1 MHSHV
6 FRTFGFR
13 VSISG
18 FQISNFKSGI
28 SIINRQS
35 PMKMTF
41 ACLYIAAFPIQAVVR
56 LEPELRERAVI
67 IVEPEPP
74 PSRVFALNEAARKAG
89 AECGMSQVEAAG
101 FKGLIVRRRSHA
113 AEASA
118 HAALLDLA
126 RSFSPRFEDVAV
138 DTVVLDLAGL
148 EALLGAA
155 GEMAQ
160 QLAECSRKLGFDA
173 NVALAPNPDAARLAA
188 RGWVGISLIGEGEE
202 ANRLSELPVEVLEL
216 SPEMQETLERWGI
229 RTFGALAALPSAELS
244 ERLGQ
249 EGICLQ
255 RLARGGALRAL
266 VPAEEPL
273 HFEEAMDLDDPVAEI
288 EPLAFVL
295 GRLLNQLCARL
306 AARGRATQELRL
318 VLGVDTSKDESAE
331 ESQKSKVESRGSKVE
346 GSATFSFQPS
356 TFNFFEPRTPNPE
369 SRLLRLPVPTQD
381 SRLLLKLWLLELE
394 AHPPSAPVLK
404 VAITAEPTWPRVTQ
418 GDLFLPR
425 APDPQKL
432 ELTLARLRGVVGEGK
447 AGSPELLDTHRP
459 DAFRIREFWI
469 RAAERV
475 AARSRRLKVES
486 GKSNIEAKPA
496 FDFKRSM
503 FNSRTPNPEPRTPI
517 LLRLF
522 RPPLAVSVKVQAD
535 RPVHLESRYVRGR
548 VASVAGPWRT
558 SGGWWT
564 DDSWERDE
572 WDVEIAGVSR
582 QLSVVKQNVVNLTAS
597 PMACHAE
604 RSEASLHFVSQAYEK
619 CRDSSLALR
628 MTGRRIWETASDT
641 MYGCPRSVEKVE
653 SRRLKVD
660 RVRCYRLYHDL
671 TNGQWFVGGL
681 YD

>member
-1 MHSHV
+1 MN
-6 FRTFGFR
+6 T
-13 VSISG
+13 
-18 FQISNFKSGI
+18 
-28 SIINRQS
+28 
-35 PMKMTF
+35 TF
-41 ACLYIAAFPIQAVVR
+41 ACLYIAAFPVQAMVR
-56 LEPELRERAVI
+56 LEPELRGRAVI

-101 FKGLIVRRRSHA
+101 FKGVEVRRRSHA
-113 AEASA
+113 AEVSA

-148 EALLGAA
+148 EALLGTA
-155 GEMAQ
+155 EEIAQ
-160 QLAECSRKLGFDA
+160 QLVERARKLGFDA

-188 RGWVGISLIGEGEE
+188 HGWAGITLIGEGEE
-202 ANRLSELPVEVLEL
+202 ANRLSELPVEVLAPPLEL
-216 SPEMQETLERWGI
+216 QETLERWGI
-229 RTFGALAALPSAELS
+229 RTFGALAALPAAELS

-249 EGICLQ
+249 EGIRLQ

-266 VPAEEPL
+266 IPAEEPL
-273 HFEEAMDLDDPVAEI
+273 HFEEAIDLDYPVAEI
-288 EPLAFVL
+288 EPLAFIL

-318 VLGVDTSKDESAE
+318 VLGVDASGDEPAE

-346 GSATFSFQPS
+346 GSATFNFRPS
-356 TFNFFEPRTPNPE
+356 TFNFFEPRTPSPE
-369 SRLLRLPVPTQD
+369 SRTLRLPVPTQD
-381 SRLLLKLWLLELE
+381 ARLLLKLWLLELE

-404 VAITAEPTWPRVTQ
+404 VAITAEPTWSRVAQ

-432 ELTLARLRGVVGEGK
+432 ELTLARLKGVVDEDK

-459 DAFRIREFWI
+459 DAFRMQKFGILS
-469 RAAERV
+469 AEPTK
-475 AARSRRLKVES
+475 SRRSKVEGRRS
-486 GKSNIEAKPA
+486 KVGATIT
-496 FDFKRSM
+496 FDFQGST
-503 FNSRTPNPEPRTPI
+503 FNCRTPNPEPRTPI

-522 RPPLAVSVKVQAD
+522 RPPLAASVGVEAGH
-535 RPVHLESRYVRGR
+535 PVRVDSDYVCGR
-548 VASVAGPWRT
+548 VVSVAGPWRT

-564 DDSWERDE
+564 DDPWEHDE
-572 WDVEIAGVSR
+572 WDVAIAVGSR
-582 QLSVVKQNVVNLTAS
+582 RLSVVKQGAVNLTAS
-597 PMACHAE
+597 QMACHAE

-628 MTGRRIWETASDT
+628 MTGLQIWATTSDA
-641 MYGCPRSVEKVE
+641 MCSCPPSVEKVE
-653 SRRLKVD
+653 SRRFKVD
-660 RVRCYRLYHDL
+660 RVRCYRLYRDL
-671 TNGQWFVGGL
+671 ANGQWFLGGL

>member
-1 MHSHV
+1 
-6 FRTFGFR
+6 
-13 VSISG
+13 
-18 FQISNFKSGI
+18 
-28 SIINRQS
+28 
-35 PMKMTF
+35 MKMTF
-41 ACLYIAAFPIQAVVR
+41 ACLYIAAFPVQAVVR

-89 AECGMSQVEAAG
+89 AECGMSQAEAAG
-101 FKGLIVRRRSHA
+101 FKGLKVRRRSHA

-126 RSFSPRFEDVAV
+126 RSFSPRFEDMAV

-160 QLAECSRKLGFDA
+160 QLAERARELGFDA
-173 NVALAPNPDAARLAA
+173 NVAMAPNPDAARLAA

-202 ANRLSELPVEVLEL
+202 ANRLSELPVEVLAP

-229 RTFGALAALPSAELS
+229 RTFGALAALPSVELS

-249 EGICLQ
+249 EGIRLQ

-273 HFEEAMDLDDPVAEI
+273 HFEEAIDLDYPVAEI
-288 EPLAFVL
+288 EPLAFIL

-318 VLGVDTSKDESAE
+318 VLGVDASMDESAE
-331 ESQKSKVESRGSKVE
+331 ESQKSKVESRGSKIE
-346 GSATFSFQPS
+346 GDATFNFQPA
-356 TFNFFEPRTPNPE
+356 TFNFFESRTPNPE
-369 SRLLRLPVPTQD
+369 ARALRLPVPTQD

-404 VAITAEPTWPRVTQ
+404 VAIAAEPTRPRVTQ

-459 DAFRIREFWI
+459 DAFRIRKFWI

-475 AARSRRLKVES
+475 AARSRRLKGES
-486 GKSNIEAKPA
+486 QRSKLEIRNSKFGLLNPASHEFRVSN
-496 FDFKRSM
+496 FYFR
-503 FNSRTPNPEPRTPI
+503 NT
-517 LLRLF
+517 LRLF